1 MASIVSCSNLESL
14 FKSVPSRSA
23 ANSLI
28 MDYLS
33 LRNALGAVRALSA
46 ASYSLATDGM
56 HLVRFD
62 DVIDVMY
69 ATGIDMQSKYRETA
83 QGGLAKIMRERFN
96 KR

>member
-1 MASIVSCSNLESL
+1 MEHTLGLTCDPVFGLVQ
-14 FKSVPSRSA
+14 VPC
-23 ANSLI
+23 I
-28 MDYLS
+28 E
-33 LRNALGAVRALSA
+33 RNALGAVRALSA

-69 ATGIDMQSKYRETA
+69 ATGIDMQAKYRETA

-96 KR
+96 NR